1 MSSGAGEAYWC
12 GFYPS
17 AAGLDGVLRWA
28 YNSWGEDPMNDMSYG
43 DWLAGDTA
51 LVYPDGSPSWRFV
64 ELRRGLVAGEKFRI
78 LCAVGALDAAEVS
91 AIRSR
96 FDVQKA
102 MTGGT
107 IFHQVEEWTEA
118 ALNKDVKDVL
128 PVPKKWVE

>member
-1 MSSGAGEAYWC
+1 
-12 GFYPS
+12 
-17 AAGLDGVLRWA
+17 
-28 YNSWGEDPMNDMSYG
+28 MNDMSYG

-51 LVYPDGSPSWRFV
+51 LVYPDASPSWRFV

-78 LCAVGALDAAEVS
+78 LCAAGALVAAEVS

-107 IFHQVEEWTEA
+107 IFQQAEEWTET
-118 ALNKDVKDVL
+118 ALNKNAAPQKGGGRQ
-128 PVPKKWVE
+128 